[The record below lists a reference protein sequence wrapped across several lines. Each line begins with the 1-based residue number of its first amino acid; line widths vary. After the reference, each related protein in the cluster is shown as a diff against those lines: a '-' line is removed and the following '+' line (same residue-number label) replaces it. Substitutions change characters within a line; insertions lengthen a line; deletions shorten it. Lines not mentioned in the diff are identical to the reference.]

1 MNQMNELSK
10 VASQLP
16 WYEKAIAAVAPSY
29 GNQRLTARLQRHLF
43 AYQGGRSD
51 RLYAP
56 KRTGQPAESYQ
67 TSRDRITMMWE
78 SLDLVENFPLAKSAV
93 TTYSKFLTPTEYAP
107 ATGDRKY
114 DALVGEYFHDWCK
127 RCDITGR
134 NSFRKMIQIAT
145 SMRPTYGD
153 CGFALRRKEGELRLQ
168 LVSGDRIGNPNEATG
183 DFPRYFS
190 GVVVDDYGAPTAYR
204 IYQVDS
210 AGQYIDP
217 EDVPA
222 HSFLHYYDPFRAD
235 QYRGVTDFHAVLRT
249 SRMLKEILDAEM
261 AGVRF
266 SSQQAAL
273 VFTERGQ
280 PQSRNLFTPE
290 NAPTMAN
297 GEQPKQEES
306 QIGTIKYLFN
316 GDKVETMPARPSS
329 AFSGFVDEL
338 KNDIALGLGG
348 YPAGVLWGTAN
359 YKGPSVRAEFAQADR
374 ANSYH
379 QGILDDKVLSPVAR
393 AVILDAIANDIL
405 PAPPARN
412 DERPEQAITRATRG
426 NFRFPPRLTIDVG
439 RETQSRLAEL
449 SMGATSPQELAA
461 EDGRDAYVRAE
472 EKADFAAFVA
482 DLAKERNVP
491 ESSIFLP
498 AGQTLPNN
506 PAQAASVGNQT
517 GKDASEAEAAK
528 IAQPQDG
535 AAQGNP
541 GIEIPEEIP
550 DEVAAEIS
558 ILNGA
563 QIDAVLS
570 VLEKLRGG
578 DVTSD
583 AAKQL
588 IASVGMQPAN
598 AAKIVDSIN
607 TLPPAEIPEALN
619 SIRGRAH
626 LLRRN
631 IEQADVAEIE
641 EQLDREIIVSYEDGS
656 YIPNKVMASNAK
668 RALEIRETKPASQ
681 RGMTAVGL
689 ARARDIS
696 NRRGLSYETVKRMKA
711 YFDRHEIDKEGST
724 WNEQGKGWQA
734 WNGWGGDAGR
744 AWAEKIVEREESKIE
759 SETKEQSMEL
769 AGMEVVSWMSRD
781 EQKPVENNL
790 ADPTVRTAF
799 AGYND
804 AVTKYRKNLHARL
817 EAELEGGKN

>member
-10 VASQLP
+10 VASSLP

-29 GNQRLTARLQRHLF
+29 ANQRLTARLQRHLF

-153 CGFALRRKEGELRLQ
+153 CGFALRRKDGELRLQ
-168 LVSGDRIGNPNEATG
+168 LISGDRIGNPNEATG
-183 DFPRYFS
+183 EYPRYFS

-210 AGQYIDP
+210 AGQYIEP

-439 RETQSRLAEL
+439 RETASRLAEL
-449 SMGATSPQELAA
+449 SMGATSPQEIAA

-482 DLAKERNVP
+482 DLAKERGVP

-506 PAQAASVGNQT
+506 PAQAASVGTQT

-528 IAQPQDG
+528 IASPE
-535 AAQGNP
+535 P
-541 GIEIPEEIP
+541 EIVEDSVE
-550 DEVAAEIS
+550 
-558 ILNGA
+558 
-563 QIDAVLS
+563 QID
-570 VLEKLRGG
+570 
-578 DVTSD
+578 
-583 AAKQL
+583 
-588 IASVGMQPAN
+588 
-598 AAKIVDSIN
+598 
-607 TLPPAEIPEALN
+607 
-619 SIRGRAH
+619 
-626 LLRRN
+626 
-631 IEQADVAEIE
+631 
-641 EQLDREIIVSYEDGS
+641 EQLEQDDRIVISFENGGYV
-656 YIPNKVMASNAK
+656 PTAAMASNAE
-668 RALEIRETKPASQ
+668 RALEVRRNKPQSQ

-696 NRRGLSYETVKRMKA
+696 NRRELSLETVKRMKA
-711 YFDRHEIDKEGST
+711 YFDRHEVDKEGST
-724 WNEQGKGWQA
+724 WEEQGKGWQA

-744 AWAEKIVEREESKIE
+744 TWAEKIVSREESKTE
-759 SETKEQSMEL
+759 AETKQQSMEL
-769 AGMEVVSWMSRD
+769 AGMEVVQWLSRP
-781 EQKPVENNL
+781 EAKPVENGIS
-790 ADPTVRTAF
+790 DPNVRNAF
-799 AGYND
+799 AGYED
-804 AVTKYRKNLHARL
+804 AVGRYRKQLYDRL
-817 EAELEGGKN
+817 EFELNDEKN

>member
-10 VASQLP
+10 VASSLP

-29 GNQRLTARLQRHLF
+29 ANQRLTARLQRHLF

-153 CGFALRRKEGELRLQ
+153 CGFALRRKDGELRLQ
-168 LVSGDRIGNPNEATG
+168 LISGDRIGNPNEATG
-183 DFPRYFS
+183 EYPRYFS

-210 AGQYIDP
+210 AGQYIEP

-306 QIGTIKYLFN
+306 QIGTIKYLFS

-439 RETQSRLAEL
+439 RETASRLAEL
-449 SMGATSPQELAA
+449 SMGATSPQEIAS
-461 EDGRDAYVRAE
+461 EDGKDAYIRAE
-472 EKADFAAFVA
+472 EKADFAAFVQE
-482 DLAKERNVP
+482 LAKTRGVP

-506 PAQAASVGNQT
+506 PAQAASVGTQT

-528 IAQPQDG
+528 IASPE
-535 AAQGNP
+535 P
-541 GIEIPEEIP
+541 EILEDSVE
-550 DEVAAEIS
+550 
-558 ILNGA
+558 
-563 QIDAVLS
+563 QID
-570 VLEKLRGG
+570 
-578 DVTSD
+578 
-583 AAKQL
+583 
-588 IASVGMQPAN
+588 
-598 AAKIVDSIN
+598 
-607 TLPPAEIPEALN
+607 
-619 SIRGRAH
+619 
-626 LLRRN
+626 
-631 IEQADVAEIE
+631 
-641 EQLDREIIVSYEDGS
+641 EQLEQDDRVVISFENGGYV
-656 YIPNKVMASNAK
+656 PTAAMASNAE
-668 RALEIRETKPASQ
+668 RALEVRRNKPQSQ

-696 NRRGLSYETVKRMKA
+696 NRRELSLETVKRMKA
-711 YFDRHEIDKEGST
+711 YFDRHEVDKEGST
-724 WNEQGKGWQA
+724 WGERGKGWQA

-744 AWAEKIVEREESKIE
+744 TWAEKIVSREESKTE
-759 SETKEQSMEL
+759 AETKQQSMEL
-769 AGMEVVSWMSRD
+769 AGMEVVQWLSRP
-781 EQKPVENNL
+781 EAKPVENGIS
-790 ADPTVRTAF
+790 DPTVRNAF
-799 AGYND
+799 AGYED
-804 AVTKYRKNLHARL
+804 AVGRYRKQLYDRL
-817 EAELEGGKN
+817 EFELNSEKN

>member
-10 VASQLP
+10 VASSLP

-29 GNQRLTARLQRHLF
+29 ANQRLTARLQRHLF

-153 CGFALRRKEGELRLQ
+153 CGFALRRKDGELRLQ
-168 LVSGDRIGNPNEATG
+168 LISGDRIGNPNEATG
-183 DFPRYFS
+183 EYPRYFS

-210 AGQYIDP
+210 AGQYIEP

-280 PQSRNLFTPE
+280 PQSRNLFTPA

-306 QIGTIKYLFN
+306 EIGTIKYLFN
-316 GDKVETMPARPSS
+316 GDKVETMPSRPSS
-329 AFSGFVDEL
+329 AFTGFVDEL

-393 AVILDAIANDIL
+393 AVIFDAIANDIL

-439 RETQSRLAEL
+439 RETASRLAEL
-449 SMGATSPQELAA
+449 SMGATSPQEIAA

-482 DLAKERNVP
+482 ELAKARGVP

-506 PAQAASVGNQT
+506 PAQAASVGSQT

-528 IAQPQDG
+528 VAQNTTG
-535 AAQGNP
+535 SNP
-541 GIEIPEEIP
+541 KSEEISNLP
-550 DEVAAEIS
+550 EVSEEIAK
-558 ILNGA
+558 LNGA
-563 QIDAVLS
+563 QIAAVLS
-570 VLEKLRGG
+570 VLEKLREG
-578 DVTSD
+578 DLD
-583 AAKQL
+583 AASA
-588 IASVGMQPAN
+588 ASLMISAGMPAS
-598 AAKIVDSIN
+598 AANKVAKAVKA
-607 TLPPAEIPEALN
+607 LPPPEIVT
-619 SIRGRAH
+619 
-626 LLRRN
+626 
-631 IEQADVAEIE
+631 D
-641 EQLDREIIVSYEDGS
+641 EQLEQDDRVVISFENGGYV
-656 YIPNKVMASNAK
+656 PTAAMASNAE
-668 RALEIRETKPASQ
+668 RALEVRRNKPQSQ

-696 NRRGLSYETVKRMKA
+696 NRRELSLETVKRMKA
-711 YFDRHEIDKEGST
+711 YFDRHEVDKDGAT
-724 WNEQGKGWQA
+724 WEEQGKGWQA

-744 AWAEKIVEREESKIE
+744 TWAEKIVSREESKTE
-759 SETKEQSMEL
+759 AETKQQSMEL
-769 AGMEVVSWMSRD
+769 AGMEVVQWLSRP
-781 EQKPVENNL
+781 EAKPVENGIS
-790 ADPTVRTAF
+790 DPNVRSAF
-799 AGYND
+799 SGYED
-804 AVTKYRKNLHARL
+804 AVGKYRKQLYDRL
-817 EAELEGGKN
+817 EFELKNEKN